1 MIRTLL
7 RIYNFAAATSQ
18 SYRPPPMTLAIRQIY
33 GVSWFYLRI
42 RRENSMRVI
51 GIDPGSETLGWGVVD
66 GAGSKYALVDFG
78 TVRSNTRDAFSKRL
92 LNIYDAVADLMALH
106 SPDVLSVEDTFYA
119 VNVGVALK
127 LGQVRGL
134 MLLLAEQR
142 GLEIAEY
149 APRLVK
155 QTVVGYGNAE
165 KQQVQQMVKVL
176 LKMESVPTPHDAA
189 DALAIAICHFH
200 HAGLQEKIK
209 KAQTRPT

>member
-1 MIRTLL
+1 
-7 RIYNFAAATSQ
+7 
-18 SYRPPPMTLAIRQIY
+18 
-33 GVSWFYLRI
+33 
-42 RRENSMRVI
+42 MRVL
-51 GIDPGSETLGWGVVD
+51 GIDPGSETLGWGVVE
-66 GAGSKYALVDFG
+66 GTGLKYQLVDFG
-78 TVRSNTRDAFSKRL
+78 TVKSNTRDAFSKRL

-149 APRLVK
+149 TPRLVK

-165 KQQVQQMVKVL
+165 KQQVGEMVKL
-176 LKMESVPTPHDAA
+176 LLRMKTVPQPHDAA

-200 HAGLQEKIK
+200 HAGMLDRIK
-209 KAQTRPT
+209 KAKRSSG